1 MEKQKLV
8 KFHTEGFSLIEVIVS
23 LVVLSISILAIYQV
37 IVSNTTSILYVEDRY
52 LAKEVTNNRVALI
65 NTMQKPRNET
75 RRTGIM
81 KMGDKVWRWE
91 EVIEMNSSNEF
102 YEYEIIVR
110 RDGSNH
116 AIYKTKG
123 YIINE

>member
-1 MEKQKLV
+1 MEKL
-8 KFHTEGFSLIEVIVS
+8 KFYKSLTKGFSLIEIIVS

-37 IVSNTTSILYVEDRY
+37 IISNSTSIMYLEDRY
-52 LAKEVTNNRVALI
+52 LAKEVTNNRIALI
-65 NTMQKPRNET
+65 NTIQKPRNEI

-81 KMGDKVWRWE
+81 KMGYRVWSWE
-91 EVIEMNSSNEF
+91 EAISMNSSKEF
-102 YEYEIIVR
+102 YEYEIIVKR
-110 RDGSNH
+110 EGSNK

>member
-81 KMGDKVWRWE
+81 KMGNKVWRWE
-91 EVIEMNSSNEF
+91 EIIEMNSSNEF

-110 RDGSNH
+110 RDGSNN

>member
-110 RDGSNH
+110 RDGSNN

>member
-1 MEKQKLV
+1 MEKL
-8 KFHTEGFSLIEVIVS
+8 KFYKSLTKGFSLIEIIVS

-37 IVSNTTSILYVEDRY
+37 IISNSTSIMYLEDRY
-52 LAKEVTNNRVALI
+52 LAKEVTNNRIALI
-65 NTMQKPRNET
+65 NTIQKPRNET

-81 KMGDKVWRWE
+81 KMGHRVWNWE
-91 EVIEMNSSNEF
+91 EVISMNSSKEF
-102 YEYEIIVR
+102 YEYEIIVKR
-110 RDGSNH
+110 EGSDK

>member
-1 MEKQKLV
+1 MEKHKLV
-8 KFHTEGFSLIEVIVS
+8 KYHTEGFSLIEVIVS

-75 RRTGIM
+75 KRTGIM
-81 KMGDKVWRWE
+81 KMGNKVWRWE

-110 RDGSNH
+110 RDGSNN

>member
-8 KFHTEGFSLIEVIVS
+8 KSHTEGFSLIEVIVS

-81 KMGDKVWRWE
+81 KMGNKV
-91 EVIEMNSSNEF
+91 
-102 YEYEIIVR
+102 
-110 RDGSNH
+110 
-116 AIYKTKG
+116 
-123 YIINE
+123 

>member
-81 KMGDKVWRWE
+81 KMGNKVWRWE

-110 RDGSNH
+110 RDGSNN

>member
-81 KMGDKVWRWE
+81 KMGDKLWRWE
-91 EVIEMNSSNEF
+91 EIIEMNSSNEF
-102 YEYEIIVR
+102 YEYEIIVS
-110 RDGSNH
+110 RDGSNN

>member
-1 MEKQKLV
+1 MEKL
-8 KFHTEGFSLIEVIVS
+8 KFYKSLTKGFSLIEIIVS

-37 IVSNTTSILYVEDRY
+37 IISNSTSIMYLEDRY
-52 LAKEVTNNRVALI
+52 LAKEVTNNRIALI
-65 NTMQKPRNET
+65 NTIQKPRNET

-81 KMGDKVWRWE
+81 KMGYRVWSWE
-91 EVIEMNSSNEF
+91 EAISMNSSKEF
-102 YEYEIIVR
+102 YEYEIIVKR
-110 RDGSNH
+110 EGSDK

>member
-1 MEKQKLV
+1 MEKHKLV
-8 KFHTEGFSLIEVIVS
+8 KYHTEGFSLIEVIVS

-81 KMGDKVWRWE
+81 KMGNKVWRWE

-110 RDGSNH
+110 RDGSNN

>member
-1 MEKQKLV
+1 
-8 KFHTEGFSLIEVIVS
+8 
-23 LVVLSISILAIYQV
+23 
-37 IVSNTTSILYVEDRY
+37 
-52 LAKEVTNNRVALI
+52 
-65 NTMQKPRNET
+65 
-75 RRTGIM
+75 M
-81 KMGDKVWRWE
+81 KMGNKVWRWE

-110 RDGSNH
+110 RDGSNN

>member
-8 KFHTEGFSLIEVIVS
+8 KLHTKGFSLIEVIVS

-37 IVSNTTSILYVEDRY
+37 IVSNTISILYVEDRY

-75 RRTGIM
+75 KRTGIM

-110 RDGSNH
+110 RDGSNN

>member
-1 MEKQKLV
+1 MEKHKLV
-8 KFHTEGFSLIEVIVS
+8 KYHTEGFSLIEVIVS

-110 RDGSNH
+110 RDGSNN

>member
-1 MEKQKLV
+1 MEKYKLV
-8 KFHTEGFSLIEVIVS
+8 KSHTEGFSLIEVIVS

-81 KMGDKVWRWE
+81 KMGNKVWRWE

-110 RDGSNH
+110 RDGSNN

>member
-1 MEKQKLV
+1 MEKHKLV
-8 KFHTEGFSLIEVIVS
+8 KSHTEGFSLIEVIVS

-81 KMGDKVWRWE
+81 KMGNKVWRWE

-110 RDGSNH
+110 RDGSNS

>member
-1 MEKQKLV
+1 MEKL
-8 KFHTEGFSLIEVIVS
+8 KFYKSLTKGFSLIEIIVS

-37 IVSNTTSILYVEDRY
+37 IISNSTSIMYLEDRY
-52 LAKEVTNNRVALI
+52 LAKEVTNNRIALI
-65 NTMQKPRNET
+65 NTIQKPRNET

-81 KMGDKVWRWE
+81 KMGHRVWNWE
-91 EVIEMNSSNEF
+91 EAISMNSSKEF
-102 YEYEIIVR
+102 YEYEIIVKR
-110 RDGSNH
+110 EGSDK

>member
-1 MEKQKLV
+1 MEKL
-8 KFHTEGFSLIEVIVS
+8 KFYKSLTKGFSLIEIIVS

-37 IVSNTTSILYVEDRY
+37 IISNSTSIMYLEDRY
-52 LAKEVTNNRVALI
+52 LAKEVTNNRIALI
-65 NTMQKPRNET
+65 NTIQKPRNET

-81 KMGDKVWRWE
+81 KMGYRVWNWE
-91 EVIEMNSSNEF
+91 EVISMNSSKEF
-102 YEYEIIVR
+102 YEYEIIVKR
-110 RDGSNH
+110 EGSDK